1 MAHKNIPIRF
11 IAIAFLLLLLQGCVA
26 DSAKLKNALKNSSGT
41 GNKTS
46 NDNDDENIF
55 KEEASKYLPQCSS
68 NRSENYGDSNDG
80 NEDNYKHTNGNN
92 NKNKKGYYTSF
103 AYGTEDNQ
111 KDEKNPYSHDY
122 TRNNNRNSYGNL
134 KGNDDNNNNNSYS
147 NYDNNNNGRKCNRGS
162 HNTHGGAGNNGESN
176 NYNKYEYN
184 PTSNYGSNGYIKG
197 YNSNREIQNFE
208 STRGETSS
216 NIYGSNRD
224 NSYGQPNSY
233 NNDNYYSSSS
243 DRETTGYSYGQRTRR
258 GSNYNRE
265 YDNQCTSQCIFGYME
280 LLDDDRLPSETLV
293 IKWIQDHITDDD
305 MKRITSLREIRKCFG
320 RLSASDIEDGCEYS
334 KELGKCMNLDLN

>member
-11 IAIAFLLLLLQGCVA
+11 IVIAFLLLLLQGCVA

-68 NRSENYGDSNDG
+68 SRSENYGDSNDG

-122 TRNNNRNSYGNL
+122 ARNNNRNSYGNL
-134 KGNDDNNNNNSYS
+134 KGNDDDNNNNNNSYS

-162 HNTHGGAGNNGESN
+162 HNTHGGAGNNGKVITTTNMNIFLLVITVVMDISRDTIQTGRSKILNRQGE
-176 NYNKYEYN
+176 KLH
-184 PTSNYGSNGYIKG
+184 PT
-197 YNSNREIQNFE
+197 FMVP
-208 STRGETSS
+208 T
-216 NIYGSNRD
+216 
-224 NSYGQPNSY
+224 
-233 NNDNYYSSSS
+233 
-243 DRETTGYSYGQRTRR
+243 ETTRM
-258 GSNYNRE
+258 
-265 YDNQCTSQCIFGYME
+265 DNQIVTIMTTTTVLVRTEKQQVTRTGKEQDEGVITTENMIISAPVNAY
-280 LLDDDRLPSETLV
+280 LDT
-293 IKWIQDHITDDD
+293 WN
-305 MKRITSLREIRKCFG
+305 C
-320 RLSASDIEDGCEYS
+320 
-334 KELGKCMNLDLN
+334 